1 MFESFYMAGFECA
14 TGLNV
19 HGEWID
25 QITATGHDVRV
36 DEDYARLVAARVRTL
51 REAVRWPLVDR
62 GGSLDF
68 TSLEPFLTAARRH
81 GVQVIW
87 DLFHYGYPLD
97 LDPFGPEFSPRFAR
111 YCAAAA
117 EHIARAL
124 PGPHFFTPINEASY
138 FAWAAGEVGRFAPH
152 ALGRG
157 HELKIALARAALS
170 AVRAIRSACPGARI
184 VTVDPICHVVPPLGA
199 TSSVEAG
206 ARHFSHHVVFQFL
219 DMVAGRLLP
228 ELGGSRDCLDIV
240 GVNYYWTNQWEVG
253 REQEP
258 LDAHDPRR
266 VSVAEL
272 VRRVA
277 ERYGGPVVITETAG
291 VDASRAPWI
300 DQISSAA
307 VELLAEGVPLAGV
320 CLYPILG
327 MPEWHDRQRWTSM
340 GIWDVERPS
349 LARTAHLPAL
359 RALARAQRALRQ
371 GAPSRTGHCSRL
383 TYEL

>member
-14 TGLNV
+14 TGVNA

-25 QITATGHDVRV
+25 QIAATGHDVRV

-68 TSLEPFLTAARRH
+68 TSLEPFLGAARRH

-97 LDPFGPEFSPRFAR
+97 LDPFGSEFAARFAR
-111 YCAAAA
+111 YCAAVAR
-117 EHIARAL
+117 HIGSAL

-152 ALGRG
+152 TLGRG
-157 HELKIALARAALS
+157 HELKIALARAALA
-170 AVRAIRSACPGARI
+170 AVRAIREVCPGARI
-184 VTVDPICHVVPPLGA
+184 VTVDPICHVVPPHGA
-199 TSSVEAG
+199 TSCVEAG

-219 DMVAGRLLP
+219 DMMAGYLMP

-258 LDAHDPRR
+258 LEAGDPRR

-272 VRRVA
+272 VRRA
-277 ERYGGPVVITETAG
+277 ARRYGGPVVITETAG
-291 VDASRAPWI
+291 VGRSRAPWI
-300 DQISSAA
+300 DQISGAA
-307 VELLAEGVPLAGV
+307 IELLAEGTPLAGV

-327 MPEWHDRQRWTSM
+327 MPEWHDRQRWTNM
-340 GIWDVERPS
+340 GLWDVERPS

-359 RALARAQRALRQ
+359 RALVRAQRALGKAR
-371 GAPSRTGHCSRL
+371 GPRPIIAAGSAP
-383 TYEL
+383 